1 MRSTEQI
8 LPGTLHAD
16 ISSKQMSAIELGISL
31 GQKIQADFLEIG
43 NLYKEG
49 FSLSM
54 LISKFNLVSYL
65 GVNFKIAETAV
76 YRALKGYDGHIK
88 NLDLKSYTGLL
99 SEEELTFFGKEHNR
113 ISGLEVAKK
122 LMEQKKGIF
131 AFTKEQQEETRLKS
145 ILACG
150 NVPYSQDELNFIE
163 KLSID
168 PQYQKGSL
176 VKVFEIAFEV
186 NLKFHNGNEV
196 RKPRAISK
204 VRLRKKTKGNTINQN

>member
-8 LPGTLHAD
+8 LPGTLYAD

-31 GQKIQADFLEIG
+31 GQKIQADFPEIG
-43 NLYKEG
+43 SLYKEG
-49 FSLSM
+49 STLSM

-65 GVNFKIAETAV
+65 GVNFKVAETAV

-88 NLDLKSYTGLL
+88 ILDLKPYLGLL

-113 ISGLEVAKK
+113 ISGLEVAQK
-122 LMEQKKGIF
+122 LMEEKRGIF
-131 AFTKEQQEETRLKS
+131 SFTKEQQDEARKNS

-150 NVPYSQDELNFIE
+150 NVPYSQEELNFIE
-163 KLSID
+163 NLASN

-176 VKVFEIAFEV
+176 AKVAEIASEV
-186 NLKFHNGNEV
+186 NLKFHEGNDV
-196 RKPRAISK
+196 RKPRSISK
-204 VRLRKKTKGNTINQN
+204 VRLRKKTKVTP